1 MRTTPSAR
9 IAASLIAACLIAAS
23 PVLANTSEDR
33 RLEACRDVLEEFLGM
48 KESIPRSLIDK
59 AECVA
64 VLPSVKKFALGF
76 GGRFGKGAVSCR
88 TEEGKGAWGPPLM
101 ISLGG
106 GSFGLQIGGQAADLV
121 FLVMNPR
128 GIDYL
133 IKSQFTL
140 GAGASVAAGPVG
152 RTGEA
157 GTDLRMRAEILSYSR
172 TRGLFAGLSLE
183 GAVVK
188 QDKDGNRNVYGEDV
202 NPKELLLFWGQP
214 MPQAARGFVNLLQDL
229 SPRQGA
235 AK

>member
-1 MRTTPSAR
+1 MKN
-9 IAASLIAACLIAAS
+9 LLLVAACLLAAA
-23 PVLANTSEDR
+23 PVLATTEDR
-33 RLEACRDVLEEFLGM
+33 RLEACREVLEEFLGM
-48 KESIPRSLIDK
+48 QEGIPRSLIDR

-121 FLVMNPR
+121 FLVMNPK
-128 GIDYL
+128 GIDQL

-140 GAGASVAAGPVG
+140 GADASVAAGPLG

-157 GTDLRMRAEILSYSR
+157 DTDLRMRAEILSYSR

-188 QDKDGNRNVYGEDV
+188 QDKDGNRSVYGEDV
-202 NPKELLLFWGQP
+202 NPRELLLFWGQP
-214 MPQAARGFVNLLQDL
+214 LPPAARGFVNLLQDL
-229 SPRQGA
+229 SPRLGGREVSR
-235 AK
+235 

>member
-1 MRTTPSAR
+1 M
-9 IAASLIAACLIAAS
+9 AAS
-23 PVLANTSEDR
+23 PVVADTREDR
-33 RLEACRDVLEEFLGM
+33 RLEACREVLGEFLGM
-48 KESIPRSLIDK
+48 REGIPRNLIDK

-64 VLPSVKKFALGF
+64 VFPSVKKFALGF

-121 FLVMNPR
+121 FLVMNPK
-128 GIDYL
+128 GMDYL

-140 GAGASVAAGPVG
+140 GADASVAAGPVG

-157 GTDLRMRAEILSYSR
+157 DTDLRMRAEILSYSR

-188 QDKDGNRNVYGEDV
+188 QDKDGNFSVYGEDV
-202 NPKELLLFWGQP
+202 NPRELLLFWGQP
-214 MPQAARGFVNLLQDL
+214 MPPAARGFVDLLQDL
-229 SPRQGA
+229 SPRDVA
-235 AK
+235 RK

>member
-1 MRTTPSAR
+1 MSKTLPA
-9 IAASLIAACLIAAS
+9 LIAAALIAAS
-23 PVLANTSEDR
+23 PVLANTKEDR
-33 RLEACRDVLEEFLGM
+33 RLEACRDVLEEFLRM
-48 KESIPRSLIDK
+48 NETIPRSLIDR

-76 GGRFGKGAVSCR
+76 GGRFGRGAVSCR
-88 TEEGKGAWGPPLM
+88 TEQGKGAWGPPLM

-121 FLVMNPR
+121 FLVMNPK

-133 IKSQFTL
+133 IKSEFTL
-140 GAGASVAAGPVG
+140 GADASVAAGPLG

-157 GTDLRMRAEILSYSR
+157 DTDLRMRAEILSYSR

-188 QDKDGNRNVYGEDV
+188 QDKDGNRNLYGEDV
-202 NPKELLLFWGQP
+202 NPRELLLLWSQP
-214 MPQAARGFVNLLQDL
+214 LPPAARAFVNLLQEL

-235 AK
+235 GQ

>member
-1 MRTTPSAR
+1 MRKKRPAFV
-9 IAASLIAACLIAAS
+9 AACLVAAF
-23 PVLANTSEDR
+23 PLLADTREDR
-33 RLEACRDVLEEFLGM
+33 RLEACREVLGEFLGM

-59 AECVA
+59 AECLA
-64 VLPSVKKFALGF
+64 VFPSVKKFALGF

-88 TEEGKGAWGPPLM
+88 TEEGQGPWGPPLM

-121 FLVMNPR
+121 FLVMNPK
-128 GIDYL
+128 GMDYL

-140 GAGASVAAGPVG
+140 GADASVAAGPLG

-157 GTDLRMRAEILSYSR
+157 DTDLRMRAEILSYSR

-188 QDKDGNRNVYGEDV
+188 QDKDGNRTLYGEDV
-202 NPKELLLFWGQP
+202 NPRELLLLWGQP
-214 MPQAARGFVNLLQDL
+214 MPPTARGFVDLLQDL
-229 SPRQGA
+229 SPRHVARLPQP
-235 AK
+235 

>member
-1 MRTTPSAR
+1 MSKRVPC
-9 IAASLIAACLIAAS
+9 LIAACLIAVS
-23 PVLANTSEDR
+23 PVRANTREDR
-33 RLEACRDVLEEFLGM
+33 RLEACREVLEEFRGM
-48 KESIPRSLIDK
+48 KESIPRSLIDR

-64 VLPSVKKFALGF
+64 VFPSVKKFAFGF
-76 GGRFGKGAVSCR
+76 GGRFGRGAVSCR

-101 ISLGG
+101 ISMGG

-121 FLVMNPR
+121 FLVMNPK

-140 GAGASVAAGPVG
+140 GADASVAAGPLG

-157 GTDLRMRAEILSYSR
+157 DTDLRMRAEILSYSR

-188 QDKDGNRNVYGEDV
+188 QDKDGNRNLYGEDV
-202 NPKELLLFWGQP
+202 NPKELLLLWSQP
-214 MPQAARGFVNLLQDL
+214 MPPAARGFVGLLQDL
-229 SPRQGA
+229 SPRQVAGE
-235 AK
+235 

>member
-1 MRTTPSAR
+1 MSKTLPAL
-9 IAASLIAACLIAAS
+9 IAASLLAAS
-23 PVLANTSEDR
+23 PVLANTKEDR
-33 RLEACRDVLEEFLGM
+33 RLEACRDVLEEFLRM
-48 KESIPRSLIDK
+48 NETIPRSLIDR

-76 GGRFGKGAVSCR
+76 GGRFGRGAVSCR
-88 TEEGKGAWGPPLM
+88 TEQGKGAWGPPLM

-121 FLVMNPR
+121 FLVMNPK

-133 IKSQFTL
+133 IKSEFTL
-140 GAGASVAAGPVG
+140 GADASVAAGPVG

-188 QDKDGNRNVYGEDV
+188 QDKDGNRNLYGEDV
-202 NPKELLLFWGQP
+202 NPRELLLLWSQP
-214 MPQAARGFVNLLQDL
+214 LPPAARAFVNLLQEL

-235 AK
+235 GQ

>member
-1 MRTTPSAR
+1 MSKTLPA
-9 IAASLIAACLIAAS
+9 LIAAALIAAS
-23 PVLANTSEDR
+23 PVLANTKEDR
-33 RLEACRDVLEEFLGM
+33 RLEACRDVLEEFLRM
-48 KESIPRSLIDK
+48 NETIPRSLIDR

-76 GGRFGKGAVSCR
+76 GGRFGRGAVSCR
-88 TEEGKGAWGPPLM
+88 TEQGKGAWGPPLM

-121 FLVMNPR
+121 FLVMNPK

-133 IKSQFTL
+133 IKSEFTL
-140 GAGASVAAGPVG
+140 GADASVAAGPVG

-188 QDKDGNRNVYGEDV
+188 QDKDGNRNLYGEDV
-202 NPKELLLFWGQP
+202 NPRELLLLWSQP
-214 MPQAARGFVNLLQDL
+214 LPPAARAFVNLLQEL

-235 AK
+235 GQ